1 MIWIT
6 RDREF
11 IDDSQ
16 QQNKK
21 DFVIGLQKWAPSVQN
36 NKSGGQIYNP
46 CHHDITMAKPSFRTA
61 IATTLRTNL
70 SSGQPKLQTL
80 ATHNQCKTQVVGR
93 LQC

>member
-16 QQNKK
+16 QQNRK

-36 NKSGGQIYNP
+36 NKSVRPNI
-46 CHHDITMAKPSFRTA
+46 
-61 IATTLRTNL
+61 
-70 SSGQPKLQTL
+70 QTL
-80 ATHNQCKTQVVGR
+80 PS
-93 LQC
+93 